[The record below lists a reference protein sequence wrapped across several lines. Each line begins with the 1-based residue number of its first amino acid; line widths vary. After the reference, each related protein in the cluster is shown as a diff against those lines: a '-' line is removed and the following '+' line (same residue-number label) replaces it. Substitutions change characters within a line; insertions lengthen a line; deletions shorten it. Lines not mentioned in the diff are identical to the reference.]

1 MLLQYNTKATSWVG
15 NIVTWLQ
22 SVHVRCVTRKLMWR
36 LKFTHTNEEK
46 SSLIEGYALFKAQGF
61 IKRHKTTRICYLQ
74 TRIIDPTR
82 LDSILT
88 AYLNILAVLDSFISI
103 YTLYKT
109 KTQIIITGTHVLTP
123 WRAPGTF
130 KHVATNMYACTHLHP
145 TLEQRSEML
154 HDW

>member
-1 MLLQYNTKATSWVG
+1 MVAVCARQMCHKKTD
-15 NIVTWLQ
+15 VT
-22 SVHVRCVTRKLMWR
+22 TRKVH
-36 LKFTHTNEEK
+36 THKNEEK

-123 WRAPGTF
+123 
-130 KHVATNMYACTHLHP
+130 
-145 TLEQRSEML
+145 
-154 HDW
+154 